1 MGPAPERVRSDT
13 RAAILDTAEKLVQ
26 TRGFNGFSYAD
37 VSSTL
42 GVTNAALHY
51 HFPGKAELGHALIT
65 RYADRFMGS
74 LHAIEGGGAP
84 PVAQLR
90 AYTELYGSVLEA
102 DRMCLCGML
111 AAEYQTLPEAMQQDV
126 VAFFDAN
133 HDWLARVLEEG
144 RADGTLRFAGRAGD
158 VADLTV
164 GTLEGA
170 LLVARTYGDTGRF
183 KAVAELCQELFGA
196 AGSGVSRA
204 R

>member
-1 MGPAPERVRSDT
+1 MDAAPVRSRSDT

-37 VSSTL
+37 VSSAL

-51 HFPGKAELGHALIT
+51 HFPGKAELGHALIA
-65 RYADRFMGS
+65 RYAERFMGS
-74 LHAIEGGGAP
+74 LRAIEEGGAP
-84 PVAQLR
+84 PPDRLR

-111 AAEYQTLPEAMQQDV
+111 AAEYQTLPDEMRQEV

-133 HDWLARVLEEG
+133 NDWLARVLKEG
-144 RADGTLRFAGRAGD
+144 RADGTLRFAGRAED
-158 VADLTV
+158 AADLTV

-170 LLVARTYGDTGRF
+170 LLVARTYGDTSRF
-183 KAVAELCQELFGA
+183 KAVAEQLLTEFGA
-196 AGSGVSRA
+196 AEGPS
-204 R
+204 